1 MHGRHHRRDGRQW
14 NIIDEYGY
22 EGSMHMGGSV
32 FSREEIAYLYSLP
45 AVTRVANGR
54 ISYAENFKRECVRQ
68 YKAGKSPT
76 RIFREAGLDPEL
88 VGYKRAERCLAR
100 WKAQYDAGG
109 GLRCGGRHQGRRRRD
124 GTPIPPAH
132 RRPDAAGGRHA
143 RHHRHAAAHRTTGR
157 AGDAHGRDRRHR
169 RRDGGRAGRRNMRGV
184 RRATR
189 RRRRHHTDTTV
200 HGTIGADDGR
210 YAGRHRGAIRR
221 NRWNDAATH
230 LTTAGCGR
238 RAFV

>member
-1 MHGRHHRRDGRQW
+1 
-14 NIIDEYGY
+14 
-22 EGSMHMGGSV
+22 MGGSV

-109 GLRCGGRHQGRRRRD
+109 GASLRR
-124 GTPIPPAH
+124 TPSGPPST
-132 RRPDAAGGRHA
+132 RRHA
-143 RHHRHAAAHRTTGR
+143 DTASASTT
-157 AGDAHGRDRRHR
+157 
-169 RRDGGRAGRRNMRGV
+169 
-184 RRATR
+184 
-189 RRRRHHTDTTV
+189 
-200 HGTIGADDGR
+200 
-210 YAGRHRGAIRR
+210 
-221 NRWNDAATH
+221 
-230 LTTAGCGR
+230 
-238 RAFV
+238 